1 MLQLSM
7 KNSLAQ
13 VKKKVLITGAGT
25 GIGKDTAVAL
35 ALKGHDVIATTE
47 TQEQAVVLREEFSKS
62 NLSIEVWKLDVTLEE
77 DREKVYQYDLD
88 VLINNAA
95 IGESG
100 SLAEVP
106 LQRVRNAFEVN
117 LFSPLALTQIVLKKM
132 MKKDSGTIL
141 FVSSL
146 AGRLPMQF
154 LNPYSMTKHAL
165 SSGVAALRQEIYQVT
180 KKVHISLIEPGTY
193 KTGFNQRMLAKKYEW
208 MNVESYFYSLIPT
221 LKKEENKRFNTL
233 EQKSTASI
241 VKEIIYA
248 VDAKKPRLRYVAPR
262 IQGWAVAFMRAIGK

>member
-1 MLQLSM
+1 M

-47 TQEQAVVLREEFSKS
+47 TQEQAAVLREEFSKS